1 MTRMDLIPQAL
12 VDAAMPLWTPEVTQR
27 VFKAELWTKAMAY
40 IHKTA
45 AMQTH
50 EEEVPPK
57 WQKVK
62 AKTTDWDDPTEKDDF
77 IKLSSANHSLSPLE
91 AWAERFVDES
101 MIPKF
106 IARDWNVS
114 HAKSLH
120 DDGYK
125 FAGPVSQVTPNH
137 ACVTCMS

>member
-12 VDAAMPLWTPEVTQR
+12 VDAAMPLWTSEVPQR
-27 VFKAELWTKAMAY
+27 VFKAELWKKALDH
-40 IHKTA
+40 IHRTP
-45 AMQTH
+45 AMQTL
-50 EEEVPPK
+50 EQQVPPK

-62 AKTTDWDDPTEKDDF
+62 AKATGWDDPSEKDAF
-77 IKLSSANHSLSPLE
+77 IKLSSANHSLSPVRV
-91 AWAERFVDES
+91 WAERFVDEI

-114 HAKSLH
+114 HARSLYE
-120 DDGYK
+120 DGK
-125 FAGPVSQVTPNH
+125 FAGPVSQVTPSH

>member
-12 VDAAMPLWTPEVTQR
+12 VDAAMPLWTPEVSQR

-40 IHKTA
+40 IHRTA
-45 AMQTH
+45 AMQTDL
-50 EEEVPPK
+50 EEVPPK

-62 AKTTDWDDPTEKDDF
+62 AKATDWDDPSEKDAF
-77 IKLSSANHSLSPLE
+77 IKLSSANHSLTALG
-91 AWAERFVDES
+91 AWAERFVDEI

-106 IARDWNVS
+106 IARDWDVED
-114 HAKSLH
+114 AASLWEE
-120 DDGYK
+120 GK
-125 FAGPVSQVTPNH
+125 FAGPASQVTPSH

>member
-1 MTRMDLIPQAL
+1 MDPRSDAKGLQGRAL
-12 VDAAMPLWTPEVTQR
+12 DESHGLYSQDCGHANPR
-27 VFKAELWTKAMAY
+27 GGG
-40 IHKTA
+40 
-45 AMQTH
+45 
-50 EEEVPPK
+50 PPK

-106 IARDWNVS
+106 IARDWDVS

-120 DDGYK
+120 EDGYK

>member
-1 MTRMDLIPQAL
+1 MDLIPQAL
-12 VDAAMPLWTPEVTQR
+12 VDAAMPLWTPEVSQR

-40 IHKTA
+40 IHRTA

-62 AKTTDWDDPTEKDDF
+62 AKATDWDDPSEKDAF
-77 IKLSSANHSLSPLE
+77 IKLSSANHSLTPVRV
-91 AWAERFVDES
+91 WAERFVDEI

-114 HAKSLH
+114 HAKSLYE
-120 DDGYK
+120 DRRPS
-125 FAGPVSQVTPNH
+125 GPVTTVTPSH

>member
-12 VDAAMPLWTPEVTQR
+12 VDAAMPLWTPEVSQR

-40 IHKTA
+40 IHQTA

-62 AKTTDWDDPTEKDDF
+62 AKATDWDDPTEKDDF

-91 AWAERFVDES
+91 AWAERFVDEI

-106 IARDWNVS
+106 IARDWDVS

-120 DDGYK
+120 EDGYK
-125 FAGPVSQVTPNH
+125 FAGPVSQVTPSH

>member
-12 VDAAMPLWTPEVTQR
+12 VDAAMPLWTPEVSQR

-40 IHKTA
+40 IHQTA

-50 EEEVPPK
+50 EQEVPPK

-62 AKTTDWDDPTEKDDF
+62 AKATDWDDPTEKDAF
-77 IKLSSANHSLSPLE
+77 IMLSSANHSLSPVRV
-91 AWAERFVDES
+91 WAERFVDEI

-114 HAKSLH
+114 HAKSLYE
-120 DDGYK
+120 GGRPS
-125 FAGPVSQVTPNH
+125 GPVTKVTPSH